1 MERKPS
7 EIIQEFLDLIDN
19 SHTEFNDSKTK
30 VDNYNSKTYTW
41 THQLEDCKNKQERNR
56 LATAWQ
62 KELKERR
69 KEKDRKN
76 LWEKIHNF
84 GADVSNKTF
93 LKKLRH
99 LVQEQQKV
107 EEYLE
112 TPYEKREYK
121 KGKGNNVQENV

>member
-1 MERKPS
+1 MDKKPS
-7 EIIQEFLDLIDN
+7 EIIQDFLDLIDK
-19 SHTEFNDSKTK
+19 SHTEFNDSKFK
-30 VDNYNSKTYTW
+30 VDDFNSKTFVW

-84 GADVSNKTF
+84 GTDVSNKAF

-107 EEYLE
+107 EEYLA
-112 TPYEKREYK
+112 TPYEEREFK
-121 KGKGNNVQENV
+121 NGGKLNG

>member
-7 EIIQEFLDLIDN
+7 EIIQDFIDLIDN
-19 SHTEFNDSKTK
+19 SHAEFNDSKSK
-30 VDNYNSKTYTW
+30 VDDFNSKTYVW

-84 GADVSNKTF
+84 GADVSNRTF

-107 EEYLE
+107 EEYLG
-112 TPYEKREYK
+112 TPYEEREYK
-121 KGKGNNVQENV
+121 KGVAEK

>member
-7 EIIQEFLDLIDN
+7 EIIQDFLDLIDK
-19 SHTEFNDSKTK
+19 SHTEFNDSKSK
-30 VDNYNSKTYTW
+30 VDNYNSKAYTW

-62 KELKERR
+62 RELKERR
-69 KEKDRKN
+69 IEKDRKN

-84 GADVSNKTF
+84 GTDVSNKAF

-99 LVQEQQKV
+99 LVQEQRKV

-112 TPYEKREYK
+112 TPYAEREFK
-121 KGKGNNVQENV
+121 KETIKNE

>member
-7 EIIQEFLDLIDN
+7 EIIQDFLDLMDS
-19 SHTEFNDSKTK
+19 SHAEFNDSKSK
-30 VDNYNSKTYTW
+30 GDDFNSKTFIW

-76 LWEKIHNF
+76 LWEKIHTF
-84 GADVSNKTF
+84 GFDVSNKAF

-112 TPYEKREYK
+112 TPYEEREYK
-121 KGKGNNVQENV
+121 KGVVEK

>member
-7 EIIQEFLDLIDN
+7 EIIQDFLDLMDS
-19 SHTEFNDSKTK
+19 SHIEFSDSKSK
-30 VDNYNSKTYTW
+30 VDVYNSKTFLW

-84 GADVSNKTF
+84 GADVSNRTF

-107 EEYLE
+107 EEYLKI
-112 TPYEKREYK
+112 PYEEREFK
-121 KGKGNNVQENV
+121 KGGKQNG

>member
-7 EIIQEFLDLIDN
+7 EIIQDFIDLIDN
-19 SHTEFNDSKTK
+19 SHAEFNDSKSK
-30 VDNYNSKTYTW
+30 VDDFNSKTYVW
-41 THQLEDCKNKQERNR
+41 THQLEDCKNKQERNK
-56 LATAWQ
+56 LATSWQ
-62 KELKERR
+62 KELKERW

-84 GADVSNKTF
+84 GTDVSNKAF

-99 LVQEQQKV
+99 LVQEQRKV

-112 TPYEKREYK
+112 TPYEEREYK
-121 KGKGNNVQENV
+121 KGTSKNE